1 METFIV
7 YPESKEQSAAVKAFL
22 KALKINFE
30 KEEKSPYNQEFV
42 DKIKRGEQA
51 AKEGK
56 GVKVDVDNLWK

>member
-7 YPESKEQSAAVKAFL
+7 YPESKEQSMAIKAFL

-30 KEEKSPYNQEFV
+30 KEGKSPYNQEFV

-51 AKEGK
+51 AKDGK
-56 GVKVDVDNLWK
+56 GIKVDLDNLWK